1 VKNTLPIGLGFP
13 HSLYEIVTDF
23 NQRLRDGKLAYRP
36 IPTGF
41 MPLDTY
47 LGGGLQAED
56 LVLLGGPQGVGK
68 TVAVLQ
74 MARNIARDG
83 QALAIVVCFEHS
95 EIYLLLRLLSM
106 ESLEWKDG
114 AMDGMTRRALRDA
127 VLKALDAEDSAST
140 QRAEEIG
147 LEWILANIPGAERAF
162 NRISR
167 YWQRLHLV
175 RGSSRLTTVEVMET
189 YVEKAREDGYRDVVL
204 FVDYLQKV
212 PYRPPIGAPEP
223 DTTQRIGHV
232 VSGLKDVALGTGVPI
247 VAVAASDEAGLRS
260 GKVRLADL
268 LGPSLV
274 QYECDVGIIQ
284 NPHDVGIEGRQ
295 TVLWTIEKN
304 RSGPTDVGLVFEL
317 HGEFFY
323 FDPQGAPV
331 ALHKQDESKENVGEK
346 RDE

>member
-1 VKNTLPIGLGFP
+1 MKKTLPIGLGFP
-13 HSLYEIVTDF
+13 RSVYEVVTDF
-23 NQRLRDGKLAYRP
+23 NRRLREGKLSYRP

-41 MPLDTY
+41 TPLDTY

-74 MARNIARDG
+74 MARNIAREG
-83 QALAIVVCFEHS
+83 HALAIVVCFEHS

-106 ESLEWKDG
+106 ESVEIADG
-114 AMDGMTRRALRDA
+114 ALDGMTRQALRDA
-127 VLKALDAEDSAST
+127 ILRALDIEDSGPT
-140 QRAEEIG
+140 QRGLELG
-147 LEWILANIPGAERAF
+147 LEWMLANIPGAERAF

-175 RGSSRLTTVEVMET
+175 RGSSRLTTVEVLET
-189 YVEKAREDGYRDVVL
+189 YIEKAQDDGFQDIVL

-212 PYRPPIGAPEP
+212 PYRPPIGAPDP

-232 VSGLKDVALGTGVPI
+232 VGGLKDVALATGVPV
-247 VAVAASDEAGLRS
+247 VAVSASDEAGLRA
-260 GKVRLADL
+260 GRVRLADL

-284 NPHDVGIEGRQ
+284 NPHEVGTDGKQ
-295 TVLWTIEKN
+295 SVLWTIEKN
-304 RSGPTDVGLVFEL
+304 RSGPNGVAMLFKLEGRY
-317 HGEFFY
+317 FY
-323 FDPQGAPV
+323 FDSQGILFPI
-331 ALHKQDESKENVGEK
+331 HTPSDDTESKNGEP
-346 RDE
+346 